1 MAHEVLIS
9 MQLNELWTK
18 FFIAM
23 FIDSSFTSLQFGNK
37 TAWFQND
44 STACAFCAGEI
55 PATAGKMFFMKQMSA
70 SPLP

>member
-37 TAWFQND
+37 TA
-44 STACAFCAGEI
+44 
-55 PATAGKMFFMKQMSA
+55 
-70 SPLP
+70 